1 MLAVHQRKEER
12 LAGELRV
19 LTAMIEPKKTSNV
32 LGESRG
38 TSSID
43 SELGRLQAVVPMLVG
58 VDPRIPTN
66 MRREALQVHPAVQ
79 PATVHQLTTVL
90 LVTV

>member
-1 MLAVHQRKEER
+1 MVEHMLTVHQRKEER
-12 LAGELRV
+12 LAGELRI
-19 LTAMIEPKKTSNV
+19 LTAMIEPKRHSIA

-66 MRREALQVHPAVQ
+66 MRREALQVNPAVQ
-79 PATVHQLTTVL
+79 
-90 LVTV
+90 